1 MTQTDRS
8 WKENI
13 PRHTSQFSL

>member
-1 MTQTDRS
+1 MAQTDRS